1 MDTRVLKYFLAVVR
15 EENITKAAEILHITQ
30 PTLSRQLAKLE
41 EDLGAQLFVRNK
53 KGIVLTDE
61 GMLFRRRA
69 AEIVELADKAE
80 REIYQRG
87 SFVEG
92 EISIGCG
99 ELLAMKLLPKIIT
112 TFREMYP
119 GVTFEIYTGNAD
131 NIKYR
136 LDNGLTDLG
145 LLLEPV
151 EIEKYDFI
159 RLDVK
164 ENWMVLMRSDDP
176 LATKESIKLEEIADK
191 PLIFSKRQS
200 VRNEIESWFRG
211 ITDKLNV
218 PVFSNLSTNSALMV
232 EQGVGYCILIEGS
245 LPFLDTSKLVL
256 KPIYPNRYTTSVLA
270 WKKHQPFNTAVSKFL
285 EHIQCYLSIDS
296 YEI

>member
-1 MDTRVLKYFLAVVR
+1 MDTRVLKYFLTVVR
-15 EENITKAAEILHITQ
+15 EENITKAADVLHITQ

-41 EDLGAQLFVRNK
+41 EDMGAQLFVRSK
-53 KGIVLTDE
+53 KGIALTDE

-80 REIYQRG
+80 RELFERG
-87 SFVEG
+87 SLISG

-99 ELLAMKLLPKIIT
+99 ELFAMQYIGEAIMS
-112 TFREMYP
+112 FREMYP
-119 GVTFEIYTGNAD
+119 SVSFELYTGNAD

-136 LDNGLTDLG
+136 LDNGLTDFG

-159 RLDVK
+159 RLDVR
-164 ENWMVLMRSDDP
+164 EHWVVLMRSDDP
-176 LATKESIKLEEIADK
+176 LAAKDEISLEDIAGK
-191 PLIFSKRQS
+191 PLIISKRQS

-285 EHIQCYLSIDS
+285 EHIQCYLRIDS